1 MRAPAA
7 GSLPGLSDG
16 CVRVGAVG
24 VFLCFVSCFCLFD
37 SEESAFSCRVA
48 IEKSLAKAM
57 MEGLSVLESGGPS
70 ASLFLPQQYCIFQ
83 GWVHWEDGIYH

>member
-1 MRAPAA
+1 M
-7 GSLPGLSDG
+7 
-16 CVRVGAVG
+16 
-24 VFLCFVSCFCLFD
+24 FLCFVSCFCLFD